1 MSEEIK
7 RLFGD
12 KVTDAKNAEISTDE
26 LKDKIIG
33 VYFSAHWCSPCRVFT
48 PLLSKTYQD
57 IVKNNKPFEV
67 VFVSSDDSEANFK
80 EYLNTMPWKA
90 VPFQKEDM
98 RTAIAEK
105 FGIRGIPALIVLNS
119 EGKVI
124 SKDGRVE
131 VMKSKEKVYDTWIT
145 SASAEK

>member
-7 RLFGD
+7 KLFGD
-12 KVTDAKNAEISTDE
+12 KIIGAKNSEISTDE
-26 LKDKIIG
+26 LKDKIIA
-33 VYFSAHWCSPCRVFT
+33 VYFSAHWCQPCRGFT

-57 IVKNNKPFEV
+57 IIKANKAFEV
-67 VFVSSDDSEANFK
+67 VFVSSDSDEDNFK
-80 EYLNTMPWKA
+80 EYFKSMPWKA
-90 VPFQKEDM
+90 VSYEKEEF

-131 VMKSKEKVYDTWIT
+131 VMKSKEKVYDIWAT
-145 SASAEK
+145 STSSEK